1 LKVTPKGKAVL
12 EGQEFWGWLPGRYA
26 RAAVR
31 ELPEHDHELFEQLR
45 ALRAR
50 LASERDIPPY
60 VIFHDRSLIEMAVY
74 FPRTPA
80 ELGRIYGVGVRK
92 LEEYGP
98 SILPIIQAYC
108 QEHEI
113 AANTHTPAVVPS
125 HHVTPSGQKRTDY
138 IWEQFQAGESIP
150 TIAADLS
157 FTENTILSHLEKAFA
172 AGRALDVS
180 NLRAASTLSPQE
192 SQQVLDAYQVCGTE
206 FLKPVF
212 EVLNGTVPYD
222 QLRLWR
228 LIYKVNTQVE

>member
-1 LKVTPKGKAVL
+1 M
-12 EGQEFWGWLPGRYA
+12 
-26 RAAVR
+26 
-31 ELPEHDHELFEQLR
+31 PEHDHELFEQLR

-50 LASERDIPPY
+50 LASERGIPPY

-74 FPRTPA
+74 FPRTPE

-98 SILPIIQAYC
+98 HILPVIQAYY

-113 AANTHTPAVVPS
+113 AASIQTPAIVPS
-125 HHVTPSGQKRTDY
+125 HRATPSGQKRTET
-138 IWEQFQAGESIP
+138 IWEQFQSGESISS
-150 TIAADLS
+150 IAADLG
-157 FTENTILSHLEKAFA
+157 FTEGTILNHLEKAFA

-180 NLRAASTLSPQE
+180 NLRAASTLPPQE
-192 SQQVLDAYQVCGTE
+192 GQQVLDAYQVCGTE

-212 EVLNGTVPYD
+212 ESLNGTVPYD

-228 LIYKVNTQVE
+228 LIYKVNTQGE